1 MKYHYP
7 LCDPGTP
14 VAETLVR
21 AFQLEVRVD
30 GAWKTVCEV
39 NENRQRLVRIDLQGI
54 VPNGAPIDG
63 VRLTPRE
70 TWGSE
75 LVHIFAFDLE

>member
-7 LCDPGTP
+7 LRDPGTP

-21 AFQLEVRVD
+21 AFQLDVRVD
-30 GAWKTVCEV
+30 GAWKTMCEV
-39 NENRQRLVRIDLQGI
+39 NENRQRLVWIGLQNT

-63 VRLTPRE
+63 VRLTPQD

-75 LVHIFAFDLE
+75 LVHIFAVDLE